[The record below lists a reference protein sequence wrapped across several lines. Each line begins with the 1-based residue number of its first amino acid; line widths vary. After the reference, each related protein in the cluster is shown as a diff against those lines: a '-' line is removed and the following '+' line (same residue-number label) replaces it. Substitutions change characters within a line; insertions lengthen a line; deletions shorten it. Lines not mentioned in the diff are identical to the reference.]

1 MTSMPQE
8 PTLPGLF
15 SPQDS
20 PAKTSPWRAVVAAWV
35 RAHAQGSTGTS
46 PDSWLTSL
54 PPGSSS
60 KTSLASCRR
69 MADGTWVPSSGRWQ
83 TSGMASPGA
92 CWTLSTSESPSDAAE
107 SSLSDILEPHG
118 EHLRKYFLSPTAAAG
133 ILRRSERR
141 GRALPDAL
149 REALEI
155 VASRLP

>member
-1 MTSMPQE
+1 MTSPPLE

-15 SPQDS
+15 WPEAS
-20 PAKTSPWRAVVAAWV
+20 PAKTSPWQEVARAWV
-35 RAHAQGSTGTS
+35 RAHDQDSSGTS

-69 MADGTWVPSSGRWQ
+69 MEDGTWVPSSGRWQ
-83 TSGMASPGA
+83 NSGMASPGA

-118 EHLRKYFLSPTAAAG
+118 EHLRKYFLSPKAAAG
-133 ILRRSERR
+133 ILRRSQAR
-141 GRALPDAL
+141 GRALPEMLRAAL
-149 REALEI
+149 QHI
-155 VASRLP
+155 ASGQH